1 MKTKLIKRIIAPLLF
16 AFALASMVVATAQ
29 GTSDTARADSPAV
42 APCGVQTLHG
52 SYVFNAHGWN
62 VVSGAAVPKAILEGI
77 NFNGDGTLVSPFVT
91 LSVNGTIIRTSGTTG
106 TYTVQSDCTGTL
118 SFDDGNSFDVFVSRN
133 GQQLWMIQTISV
145 GGTPAVFEGTGRRVG
160 P

>member
-1 MKTKLIKRIIAPLLF
+1 MKTKLIKTTMCSLLF
-16 AFALASMVVATAQ
+16 ASSLVTLAAVAM
-29 GTSDTARADSPAV
+29 TSATARADSDWSS
-42 APCGVQTLHG
+42 CGVQTLHG

-133 GQQLWMIQTISV
+133 GQQLWMIQTISL